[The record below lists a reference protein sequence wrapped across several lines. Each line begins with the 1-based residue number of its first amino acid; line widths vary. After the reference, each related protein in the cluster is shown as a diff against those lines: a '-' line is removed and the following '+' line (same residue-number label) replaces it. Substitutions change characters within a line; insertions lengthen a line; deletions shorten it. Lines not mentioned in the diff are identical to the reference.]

1 VEEAAGGVGGGME
14 TMWAEPEAVRWVK
27 RVVSLVLKLEAWGDV
42 VSSALELES
51 RCGVVEKAR
60 TLDLE

>member
-1 VEEAAGGVGGGME
+1 ME

-42 VSSALELES
+42 VSPALELES